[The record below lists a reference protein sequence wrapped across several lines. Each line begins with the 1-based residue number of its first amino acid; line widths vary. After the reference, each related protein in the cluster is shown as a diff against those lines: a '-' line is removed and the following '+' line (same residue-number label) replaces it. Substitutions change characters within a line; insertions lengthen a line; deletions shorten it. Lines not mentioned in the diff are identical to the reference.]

1 MTELKDLN
9 LDQID
14 LPDGSTVKLAI
25 VVTLKADDLEDKSE
39 RKINRVW
46 EIFRKNFSKSKDD
59 YQAVE
64 IESTLPENDP
74 FKEKRKVFAI
84 DLTSFGKIEPK
95 QEKELDF
102 GLRLVQNDENI
113 LLIDESMQDKNNKK
127 NLDNGIEFAEVEE
140 DLDSAHKYIQSL
152 AETKRFEY
160 LRDQKEDSYN
170 QRKMEEQEAK
180 ENSVKENNVVSAK
193 EVIEQEEGEEYNN
206 IDEDIDNE
214 APTDTNHQAQLED
227 DAENADK
234 DISETDNEASD
245 EMVELDDSEEYY
257 NRYDIENLKQILL
270 DNLEYYIPK
279 YDLKELN
286 NDVEIPEIDNV
297 EYKNLHQATVNA
309 VNNKIEQANKSINTV
324 RDRSIN
330 NLYRD
335 LRSELVRQYFEA
347 EALYNYSVEGSEFN
361 NIYQKL
367 NNNLS
372 EAEKN
377 IKIQADEQEKIK
389 KQKHETDKEIY
400 LNNLL
405 KTESA
410 KYDEENLPKIKEE
423 VENFKNTSNED
434 VNNKYAEQIEQLEE
448 DIDRTVTERMDRLI
462 DNVIKEHKQQL
473 DNEIDKLNE
482 TMGSKLDVISTE
494 IKKDWEKYKDQ
505 LKDIEEIRTKE
516 QNSQQSKIDEEVSN
530 RTKYYEEM
538 KNKLEERERHI
549 DMLQSN
555 LRKEKESN
563 VQKDY
568 SLDSASVERQNL
580 LDRADKKEQ
589 EVAKLEKR
597 LQEKDTQIQQLS
609 SSANY
614 LSYPFNRAPKT
625 KMEKSKSKVREWY
638 DSFEKLIIAVVA
650 SIIIAIAVLVAS
662 SVISANQSDHSQ
674 EQQDIQK
681 QEEKIKSQ
689 QQEQEDRQKQLD
701 DKQKEQED
709 KQQELDKQE
718 QENKKSE
725 SKKDDKKKDK
735 D

>member
-1 MTELKDLN
+1 MTKLKDLN

-113 LLIDESMQDKNNKK
+113 LLIDESIQDKNNKK

-160 LRDQKEDSYN
+160 LRDQKEESYN

-193 EVIEQEEGEEYNN
+193 EVIEQEEGEEHNN

-227 DAENADK
+227 DSENADK

-625 KMEKSKSKVREWY
+625 KIEKSKSKVREWY

>member
-1 MTELKDLN
+1 LTKLKDLN

-113 LLIDESMQDKNNKK
+113 LLIDESIQDKNNKK

-193 EVIEQEEGEEYNN
+193 EVIEQEEGEEHNN

-227 DAENADK
+227 DSENADK

-625 KMEKSKSKVREWY
+625 KIEKSKSKVREWY

>member
-1 MTELKDLN
+1 
-9 LDQID
+9 
-14 LPDGSTVKLAI
+14 
-25 VVTLKADDLEDKSE
+25 
-39 RKINRVW
+39 
-46 EIFRKNFSKSKDD
+46 
-59 YQAVE
+59 
-64 IESTLPENDP
+64 
-74 FKEKRKVFAI
+74 
-84 DLTSFGKIEPK
+84 
-95 QEKELDF
+95 
-102 GLRLVQNDENI
+102 
-113 LLIDESMQDKNNKK
+113 
-127 NLDNGIEFAEVEE
+127 
-140 DLDSAHKYIQSL
+140 
-152 AETKRFEY
+152 
-160 LRDQKEDSYN
+160 
-170 QRKMEEQEAK
+170 
-180 ENSVKENNVVSAK
+180 
-193 EVIEQEEGEEYNN
+193 
-206 IDEDIDNE
+206 
-214 APTDTNHQAQLED
+214 
-227 DAENADK
+227 
-234 DISETDNEASD
+234 
-245 EMVELDDSEEYY
+245 
-257 NRYDIENLKQILL
+257 
-270 DNLEYYIPK
+270 YYIPK

-568 SLDSASVERQNL
+568 YLDSASVERQNL

-589 EVAKLEKR
+589 EIAKLEKR

-625 KMEKSKSKVREWY
+625 KIEKSKSKVSEWY

-674 EQQDIQK
+674 EQKDIQK